1 MSVKLLLRDARVF
14 AFLRQ
19 GVVSIK
25 AYIVN
30 NTMETVVIS
39 LVVDCGFR
47 LTFVRRLV
55 KRYLLVL
62 VNKPRSVTDHL
73 DSVSQLTDVV

>member
-1 MSVKLLLRDARVF
+1 LSVKLLLRDARVF

-19 GVVSIK
+19 GVGSIK

-47 LTFVRRLV
+47 LTFVR
-55 KRYLLVL
+55 
-62 VNKPRSVTDHL
+62 
-73 DSVSQLTDVV
+73 